1 MRGIARYLLFF
12 LLFLACRGNG
22 EVLDTGELKMEFEN
36 IWWEVVDEPTLEQ
49 LSGVVCFS
57 FNTDRY
63 EDEPI
68 DGKLIY
74 FLEGNTYSY
83 PLSDFERTEEGY
95 YLPEYDIDVK
105 ILVDDDGNYTAK
117 VKSGVLSQSVDIILC
132 SLGQ

>member
-1 MRGIARYLLFF
+1 M
-12 LLFLACRGNG
+12 
-22 EVLDTGELKMEFEN
+22 
-36 IWWEVVDEPTLEQ
+36 
-49 LSGVVCFS
+49 CFS